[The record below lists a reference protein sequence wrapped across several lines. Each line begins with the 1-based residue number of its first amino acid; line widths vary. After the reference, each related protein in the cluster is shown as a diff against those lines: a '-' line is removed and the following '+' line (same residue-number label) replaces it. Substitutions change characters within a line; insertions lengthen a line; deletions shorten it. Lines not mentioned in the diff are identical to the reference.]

1 MRKSQGTPDQLA
13 KEIDD
18 IRRHNSLLESENQS
32 LSDLMLEMARFKTI
46 SDSAEQGNVIVDPG
60 GKIVYINDYFA
71 RKHGYTPDE
80 LPGRNLS
87 IFHTAKQ
94 METVD
99 KINRS
104 MARNGRYGP
113 LEVEHVH
120 KDGTE
125 FTMLMNAIALNDRN
139 GKTEYF
145 AASAI
150 DIESW
155 KQAEKNRALH
165 LEFLQNL
172 DLINTVIQTS
182 TDLETMM
189 SNAMK
194 TVLKIFGTDRAWL
207 LYPCDPDA
215 DSWSVPMEC
224 TSPKYPGALAQGE
237 EFPMTE
243 EHRALC
249 KRALEA
255 NDVIAVNE
263 ETDDKLNS
271 VQSQMHIAIHPRTGS
286 SWLFGLHQCSHTR
299 DWTGEEIDLF
309 RQIAHRLSD
318 ALSSMLLFRNLQE
331 SEEGFQSLAN
341 ASMEAI
347 FFTKDGICLEANQV
361 AVEMFG
367 WKDRSEFIGGFGTE
381 VIAPESHDIVR
392 KNMLGGIMEPYE
404 AVGIRKNGS
413 KFPISIRAKTI
424 PYKNRGLV
432 RATAIMDITHEKAAE
447 KLLIAEKE
455 KTLNYMELANVMFIA
470 MNKEGTVTLA
480 NRKACEILGWEK
492 EDIIGK
498 NWFDDFLPVHLRKTV
513 KNVARQ
519 IMQGDLEPVETY
531 ENPILTKNGHERL
544 ISWHNTTLRNEAGE
558 ITGHLSAGED
568 ITSRRQT
575 EEKLL
580 LGDRILETS
589 QDHISVVGSDYTY
602 HYVNRAYTDAHGM
615 PASQIIGVNVA
626 DLLGAKIFEKL
637 VKPSLDMCLAGNEI
651 HYESWFS
658 FKKTGNRYMA
668 VTYLPLLE
676 NSGDVNSIVV
686 LSHDI
691 TGIKNAELEKQELE
705 KQMQQAQ
712 KLESLGVLAGGI
724 AHDFNNILMAVLG
737 NADLALMDVSTAN
750 PAYSNIKA
758 IETAAKR
765 AADLAK
771 QMLAYSGKGKFLI
784 EKIDLNEAVDEMTH
798 ILEVSISRKAVIK
811 YHYSQA
817 LPLIEADATQIR
829 QIIMNLV
836 TNASDAIDRTSGV
849 ISIKTGAMECN
860 SDYLSSTY
868 IDEALNSGQYVYV
881 EVTDTGCGMSKET
894 QKKLFDPF
902 FTTKFTGRGLG
913 LSAVLGII
921 RGHKG
926 AIKVYSE
933 PDRGTSIKVLFPAC
947 DYSDSP
953 REQLNGKTKEQW
965 TCSGTILLVDDEE
978 TILSVGKQMLERIG
992 FDVLTASDGNEA
1004 VKIFRENPS
1013 EIALVILDL
1022 IMPHLDGEETFRE
1035 LRRIRKDVLVVMCS
1049 GYNEQEVT
1057 QRFAGKSLAG
1067 FIHKPY
1073 VYKELEAK
1081 LKEILGD
1088 CFPE

>member
-1 MRKSQGTPDQLA
+1 MQNQLIE
-13 KEIDD
+13 KLLELEKKC
-18 IRRHNSLLESENQS
+18 SLLETENLSQAHLISEYS
-32 LSDLMLEMARFKTI
+32 RFKAF
-46 SDSAEQGNVIVDPG
+46 SDRAEQGNAIVDLG

-71 RKHGYTPDE
+71 RKHGYTPEE
-80 LPGRNLS
+80 LLGQNLS
-87 IFHTAKQ
+87 IFHTEKQ
-94 METVD
+94 MPAVD
-99 KINRS
+99 EIIKS
-104 MARNGRYGP
+104 MAGAGSYGP

-125 FTMLMNAIALNDRN
+125 FTMLMNGVYLNDKNR
-139 GKTEYF
+139 KPEYI
-145 AASAI
+145 AASAT
-150 DIESW
+150 DIEPW

-172 DLINTVIQTS
+172 NLINTVIQGS

-189 SNAMK
+189 SNVMK
-194 TVLKIFGTDRAWL
+194 TVLQIFDADRAWL

-215 DSWSVPMEC
+215 DSWRVPMEC
-224 TSPKYPGALAQGE
+224 TSPKYPGALAQGQE
-237 EFPMTE
+237 IPMTE
-243 EHRALC
+243 EHCDLLKKALD
-249 KRALEA
+249 A
-255 NDVIAVNE
+255 NDVIAVNAK
-263 ETDDKLNS
+263 TDDKLYS
-271 VQSQMHIAIHPRTGS
+271 IQSQMHIAIHPKTGS
-286 SWLFGLHQCSHTR
+286 SWLFGLHQCSHSR

-318 ALSSMLLFRNLQE
+318 ALSSMLLFQNLRE

-341 ASMEAI
+341 ASIEAI
-347 FFTKDGICLEANQV
+347 FFSKDGVCLDANQV

-381 VIAPESHDIVR
+381 IIAPESHDIVI
-392 KNMLGGIMEPYE
+392 KNMLGGMLEPYE
-404 AVGIRKNGS
+404 AVGIRKDGS
-413 KFPISIRAKTI
+413 KFPITIRGKSI
-424 PYKNRGLV
+424 PYKNKGLV
-432 RATAIMDITHEKAAE
+432 RATAIMDMTHEKTAE

-455 KTLNYMELANVMFIA
+455 KVSSYLELANVMFVA
-470 MNKEGTVTLA
+470 MDKEGTVTLA
-480 NRKACEILGWEK
+480 NRKACEVLGWK
-492 EDIIGK
+492 GKDIVGK
-498 NWFDDFLPVHLRKTV
+498 NWFDNFLPVHLRKTV
-513 KNVARQ
+513 KSVARQ
-519 IMQGDLEPVETY
+519 ILRGDLKPVEIY
-531 ENPILTKNGHERL
+531 ENPVLTKSGHERL
-544 ISWHNTTLRNEAGE
+544 IAWHNTTLRNEAGE

-568 ITSRRQT
+568 ITNRRQT

-602 HYVNRAYTDAHGM
+602 HYVNKAYTDAHGL
-615 PASQIIGVNVA
+615 PVSQIIGKNVA
-626 DLLGAKIFEKL
+626 DLLGTKIFKKT
-637 VKPSLDMCLAGNEI
+637 VKPNLDMCFAGNEI

-658 FKKTGNRYMA
+658 FKKTGNRYMVVA
-668 VTYLPLLE
+668 YLPLLE
-676 NSGDVNSIVV
+676 SDRSISSAVV
-686 LSHDI
+686 ISHDI
-691 TGIKNAELEKQELE
+691 TSLKNAELEKQEMERQVL
-705 KQMQQAQ
+705 QAQ

-724 AHDFNNILMAVLG
+724 AHDFNNILMAILG
-737 NADLALMDVSTAN
+737 NADLAMMDVSTAN

-784 EKIDLNEAVDEMTH
+784 EKISLNEAVDEMTH
-798 ILEVSISRKAVIK
+798 ILEVSISKKAVIK
-811 YHYSQA
+811 YHYSHS
-817 LPLIEADATQIR
+817 LPLVEADATQIR

-849 ISIKTGAMECN
+849 ISINTGAMDCN

-868 IDEALNSGQYVYV
+868 IDEALDSGQYVYM

-894 QKKLFDPF
+894 QKRLFDPF

-933 PDRGTSIKVLFPAC
+933 PGRGTSIKVLFPAC
-947 DYSDSP
+947 DYSDISQK
-953 REQLNGKTKEQW
+953 QLNGEAEGLW

-1004 VKIFRENPS
+1004 VKLFRENPS
-1013 EIALVILDL
+1013 KITLVILDL

-1057 QRFAGKSLAG
+1057 QRFAGKSIAG

-1073 VYKELEAK
+1073 VYKELVARVKKVLES
-1081 LKEILGD
+1081 
-1088 CFPE
+1088 CP